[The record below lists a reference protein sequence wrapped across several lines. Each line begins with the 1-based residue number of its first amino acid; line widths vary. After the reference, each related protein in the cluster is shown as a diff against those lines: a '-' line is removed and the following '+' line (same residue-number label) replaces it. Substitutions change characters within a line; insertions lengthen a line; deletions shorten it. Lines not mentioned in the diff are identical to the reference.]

1 MVKYSAMTSLKAV
14 CAAALNCDDEMPARL
29 TVARTTLAAAEEAEV
44 GVGAEVFVG
53 VGVGVA
59 VMAVA
64 DGIVWA
70 VRSLAAVA

>member
-1 MVKYSAMTSLKAV
+1 M
-14 CAAALNCDDEMPARL
+14 
-29 TVARTTLAAAEEAEV
+29 AEV

-53 VGVGVA
+53 VGVGGGVGA

-64 DGIVWA
+64 DGIVVA